1 MKSRIAIL
9 CVVFGFL
16 SGAVACDAED
26 VADVRH
32 GARDAAEAAE
42 KRAQE
47 IERQVDQSIDTD
59 GRDD

>member
-1 MKSRIAIL
+1 MKSRIAVL
-9 CVVFGFL
+9 CLAFGLL

-26 VADVRH
+26 VVDVRE

-47 IERQVDQSIDTD
+47 IEKQVDKSIDTD

>member
-9 CVVFGFL
+9 CVAFGLL

-26 VADVRH
+26 VADVRE

-47 IERQVDQSIDTD
+47 IER
-59 GRDD
+59 